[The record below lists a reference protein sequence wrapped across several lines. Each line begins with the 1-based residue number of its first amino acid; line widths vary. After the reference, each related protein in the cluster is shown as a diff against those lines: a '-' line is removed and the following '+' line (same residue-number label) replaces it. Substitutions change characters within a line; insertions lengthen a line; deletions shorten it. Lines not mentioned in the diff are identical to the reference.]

1 MMSYISPCDA
11 LGLVALYAAEG
22 SPKYEG
28 AAIRWLRW
36 LALEAKDISLDDLQL
51 AAASLGA
58 LRTRPE
64 SALQALRDVSR

>member
-36 LALEAKDISLDDLQL
+36 LALEADISLDDLQL